1 MRSRFANRTEAEKL
15 LAQAA
20 LKLRLSN
27 PVVYA
32 LPRGG
37 VPVAAQVADALHA
50 PLDVLFVRKIG
61 LPREPELALGAVVDG
76 ENPVTVWND
85 DVVEM
90 AGLPPARLDA
100 LQSAQLATLERRRA
114 LYSGSIAHVDPAGR
128 TAIVVDDGLATGAT
142 ARAALRALRSRR
154 AARVVL
160 AIPVAP
166 TQAIVAFRHEADD
179 IVCLIQSAWF
189 SGVGAFYDDF
199 GETTDADVIEIL
211 DKARAARPA

>member
-1 MRSRFANRTEAEKL
+1 MRRRVANRSEAGKL
-15 LAQAA
+15 LAQAVM
-20 LKLRLSN
+20 KLRLSN

-37 VPVAAQVADALHA
+37 VPVAAQVAEALHA

-76 ENPVTVWND
+76 DNPVTVWND

-100 LQSAQLATLERRRA
+100 LRSAQLATIDRRRR
-114 LYSGSIAHVDPAGR
+114 LYSGSIAPVDPAGR

-142 ARAALRALRSRR
+142 ARAALRTLRSRR

-166 TQAIVAFRHEADD
+166 TQALVAFRHEADD

-189 SGVGAFYDDF
+189 PGVGAFYDDF